1 MKAQRAVWG
10 ETLVKLARED
20 SRVVVLDA
28 DLATSTQAVNMAN
41 ELPESFLEM
50 GIAEANMVGVAMG
63 MTTLGYRPWL
73 STFGVFLTSRSLDQ
87 IRVLVSQT
95 HAPVRVCAAYSG
107 LLNGSA
113 GKTHQDLE
121 DLATMRAMPNMVV
134 LAPADE
140 FELAAM
146 MPWIAEYDGPV
157 YLRVARD
164 AVAPVF
170 DESYEFKP
178 EAVVRIRDG
187 ADVTLVSTG
196 VQTSRTLEAAQLLAG
211 EGIEARVI
219 HVPSL
224 KPLDVAGLVSE
235 LADAKVVV
243 TVEEH
248 SIIGG
253 LGGLVAEVVADELPG
268 VRVVRHGLADKWS
281 ESAPT
286 PYLLEKY
293 GLGPRQVAD
302 KVVEVLRGGNE
313 K

>member
-211 EGIEARVI
+211 EGIEARVV

-293 GLGPRQVAD
+293 GLGSRQVAD
-302 KVVEVLRGGNE
+302 KVVEVLRGRNE

>member
-211 EGIEARVI
+211 EGIEARVV

-302 KVVEVLRGGNE
+302 KVVEVLNGGNE